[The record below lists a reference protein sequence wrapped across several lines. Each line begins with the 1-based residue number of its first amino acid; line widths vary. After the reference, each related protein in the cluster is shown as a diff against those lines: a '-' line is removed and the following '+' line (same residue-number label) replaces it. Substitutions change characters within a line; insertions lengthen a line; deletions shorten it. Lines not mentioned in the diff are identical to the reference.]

1 MTHACE
7 IMVSAI
13 AWILFSFQKLTKA
26 ASRIIFADTWQQQ
39 HTVVSTGHKVLPM
52 LTTSEAEGEPVA
64 LWVAESEMLCTFLL
78 YCGWETV

>member
-1 MTHACE
+1 M
-7 IMVSAI
+7 
-13 AWILFSFQKLTKA
+13 
-26 ASRIIFADTWQQQ
+26 
-39 HTVVSTGHKVLPM
+39 STGHKVLPM